1 MAWFR
6 YSARDAQGN
15 LQRGHLEAHSVE
27 AVADRLLGDGF
38 SPLTIEPDA
47 RAGEQRDGSAQGSRF
62 ERAVALTDLMVF
74 SRQMYSLV
82 RAGVPIMRAMTGL
95 AETARHPRMARV
107 IRAVASE
114 LENGRALAE
123 ALRQH
128 PDVFDGLFVSIIQ
141 VGENSG
147 RLDEAFLQ
155 LSRHLEREKATRD
168 QIRAAMRYPVI
179 VLVAIAIAIGVIN
192 VFVIPAF
199 GRMFTSFGAELPLA
213 TRVLLATSDFT
224 VQYWYVVLGG
234 VTVLAAGFIWWKR
247 TPGGRYRWDRTKL
260 RIPVI
265 GDIVLRATLAR
276 FGRSFAMATRSG
288 VPIIT
293 ALSMVARAA
302 DNAWIGERIERIRTG
317 IERGEGLTRSAANTE
332 LFPALV
338 MQMIAVGEETGQVD
352 DMLEEVADFYDR
364 EVEYDIK
371 QLNAYIEP
379 LMLVVVGILVL
390 ILALGVF
397 LPMWDLGQAAL

>member
-1 MAWFR
+1 MPWFS
-6 YSARDAQGN
+6 YKARDAQGN
-15 LQRGHLEAHSVE
+15 LQEGQLEAETVE

-38 SPLTIEPDA
+38 SPLTIEPD
-47 RAGEQRDGSAQGSRF
+47 RSRPHEGDEPFGALLF
-62 ERAVALTDLMVF
+62 ERRVTLDELMVF
-74 SRQMYSLV
+74 ARQMYSLT
-82 RAGVPIMRAMTGL
+82 RAGVPIIGAMTGL
-95 AETARHPRMARV
+95 AETTRHKRMARV
-107 IRAVASE
+107 IRGVAAE
-114 LENGRALAE
+114 LENGRALADC
-123 ALRQH
+123 LRQY

-179 VLVAIAIAIGVIN
+179 VLVAIAVAIGVIN
-192 VFVIPAF
+192 AFVIPAF
-199 GRMFTSFGAELPLA
+199 GRMFESFGADLPLP
-213 TRVLLATSDFT
+213 TRVLIATSSFT
-224 VQYWYVVLGG
+224 VQYWYLVLGG
-234 VTVLAAGFIWWKR
+234 LAAMVAAFSFWKR
-247 TPGGRYRWDRTKL
+247 TTAGRYRWDAIKL
-260 RIPVI
+260 RLPVVGSI
-265 GDIVLRATLAR
+265 ILRATLAR
-276 FGRSFAMATRSG
+276 FGRSFAMAMRSG

-293 ALSMVARAA
+293 ALTMVARAT
-302 DNAWIGERIERIRTG
+302 DNAWVGARIEGIRTG

-338 MQMIAVGEETGQVD
+338 VQMIAVGDETGQVD
-352 DMLEEVADFYDR
+352 DMLDEMADFYDR

-371 QLNAYIEP
+371 QLNAYLEP
-379 LMLVVVGILVL
+379 IMLVIVGLLVL

>member
-6 YSARDAQGN
+6 YRARDAQGH
-15 LQRGHLEAHSVE
+15 LQKGHLEAHSAD
-27 AVADRLLGDGF
+27 AVADRLMADGF
-38 SPLTIEPDA
+38 SPLTIEADPQPGD
-47 RAGEQRDGSAQGSRF
+47 RRDGGTARSRF
-62 ERAVALTDLMVF
+62 ERQVALADLMVF
-74 SRQMYSLV
+74 CRQMYSLT
-82 RAGVPIMRAMTGL
+82 RAGVPIIRAMTGL
-95 AETARHPRMARV
+95 AESTRHPRMTRV
-107 IRAVASE
+107 IRSIASE
-114 LENGRALAE
+114 LENGRALADC
-123 ALRQH
+123 LRQH

-199 GRMFTSFGAELPLA
+199 GRMFASFGAELPLA
-213 TRVLLATSDFT
+213 TRILLATSDFT

-234 VTVLAAGFIWWKR
+234 LAALVAAFLWWKR
-247 TPGGRYRWDRTKL
+247 TPRGRYVWDRTKL
-260 RIPVI
+260 RIPII

-293 ALSMVARAA
+293 ALSMVARAT
-302 DNAWIGERIERIRTG
+302 DNAWIAERIERIRTG

-397 LPMWDLGQAAL
+397 LPLWDLGQAAL

>member
-6 YSARDAQGN
+6 YRARDAQGN
-15 LQRGHLEAHSVE
+15 LQQGHLEGQSVE
-27 AVADRLLGDGF
+27 SVADRLLGDGF
-38 SPLTIEPDA
+38 SPLTIEADPQ
-47 RAGEQRDGSAQGSRF
+47 AGERREGGTGRSWF
-62 ERAVALTDLMVF
+62 ERPVALTDLMVF
-74 SRQMYSLV
+74 CRQMYSLT
-82 RAGVPIMRAMTGL
+82 RAGVPIIRAMTGL
-95 AETARHPRMARV
+95 AETTRHPRMARV
-107 IRAVASE
+107 IRSVASE
-114 LENGRALAE
+114 LENGRAVADG
-123 ALRQH
+123 LRQH
-128 PDVFDGLFVSIIQ
+128 PDVFDGLFVSIVQ

-155 LSRHLEREKATRD
+155 LSRHMEREKATRD
-168 QIRAAMRYPVI
+168 QIRSAMRYPVI

-199 GRMFTSFGAELPLA
+199 GRMFASFGAELPLA
-213 TRVLLATSDFT
+213 TRILLATSDFT

-234 VTVLAAGFIWWKR
+234 LAALVAGFMWWKR
-247 TPGGRYRWDRTKL
+247 TPRGRYLWDRTKL

-293 ALSMVARAA
+293 ALSMVARAT
-302 DNAWIGERIERIRTG
+302 DNAWIAERIERIRTG

-338 MQMIAVGEETGQVD
+338 MQMITVGEETGQVE

-379 LMLVVVGILVL
+379 LMLVIVGILVL